1 MYQCINKISFVI
13 CQAYTFVEMFCGE
26 GWCSRCMRC
35 AGHPT
40 AQMDL
45 CLSSPERKTS
55 NQNEMDLLTE
65 SGFLLLVLK
74 VVYPRISQIM
84 Q

>member
-1 MYQCINKISFVI
+1 
-13 CQAYTFVEMFCGE
+13 
-26 GWCSRCMRC
+26 MRC

-45 CLSSPERKTS
+45 CLSDPERKSS

-65 SGFLLLVLK
+65 SGFLLLALQ
-74 VVYPRISQIM
+74 VVHPK
-84 Q
+84 